1 MNMTGWFLGMTPRPG
16 LTLGY
21 EGPCTAIHE
30 VVDGFRGGGGTRIP
44 LRAKP
49 RTVTHDKAPR
59 QPGEAISHTL
69 HPDKADL
76 VGGADCEANWKTK
89 L

>member
-30 VVDGFRGGGGTRIP
+30 VVDGFRGGGDTDSP
-44 LRAKP
+44 QS
-49 RTVTHDKAPR
+49 KAPDR
-59 QPGEAISHTL
+59 DP
-69 HPDKADL
+69 
-76 VGGADCEANWKTK
+76 
-89 L
+89 